1 MEVMEFKDHTT
12 LAMPELMSLEQA
24 TLARAGEA
32 LEATHAAMAQQI
44 ARLTAE
50 LEAARLA
57 RREEHAERG
66 RLLTRLASLLDALPG
81 GVVIVDSAGKI
92 TESNPQAE
100 RLLGEPLEGEEWSVV
115 EARGYYPDHTTLEIH
130 GRRLSIEATHLGDN
144 GETVVLLSD
153 ITRHHTLQDEAS
165 RKQRLVALGEMA
177 ARLAHQIR
185 TPLSSTLLYLT
196 LMESDLPTAQRQN
209 ICGDVRS
216 HLQHMEALITSM
228 LGFVKGH
235 GQVTG
240 HVGLKAALADAVQ
253 SCTADIENQK
263 AAVTI
268 KSCGPEPYLEGCHD
282 DLVAAFSNLITNA
295 LDASVTEPNITISSR
310 IRNNRLAVIQIA
322 DRGCGIPAK
331 AIDRIFDPFF
341 TTRATGNGLG
351 LAVVAG
357 TITQH
362 GGTIRASNRPGGGAE
377 FTILLPITPVLE
389 TLSEVV

>member
-1 MEVMEFKDHTT
+1 MEVMEFKDHAT
-12 LAMPELMSLEQA
+12 LAKPELMSLEQA
-24 TLARAGEA
+24 TLARAGDA

-100 RLLGEPLEGEEWSVV
+100 RLLGEPLEGEKWSAV

-130 GRRLSIEATHLGDN
+130 GRRLSVEATHLGDN

-153 ITRHHTLQDEAS
+153 ITRHHTAQDEAS

-185 TPLSSTLLYLT
+185 TPLSSTMLYLT
-196 LMESDLPTAQRQN
+196 LMESDLPKAQRQN
-209 ICGDVRS
+209 ICSDVRS

-228 LGFVKGH
+228 LGFVKGQ
-235 GQVTG
+235 GKVTG
-240 HVGLKAALADAVQ
+240 HVSVEAALADAVQ
-253 SCTADIENQK
+253 SCTANVENQK
-263 AAVTI
+263 AVVTVD
-268 KSCGPEPYLEGCHD
+268 SFGPEAHLEGCHD

-295 LDASVTEPNITISSR
+295 LDASTSEPNITISSR
-310 IRNNRLAVIQIA
+310 IRNNRLAMIQIA
-322 DRGCGIPAK
+322 DRGCGIPA
-331 AIDRIFDPFF
+331 AAVDRIFDPFF
-341 TTRATGNGLG
+341 TTRAAGNGLG

-362 GGTIRASNRPGGGAE
+362 GGTIRAANRPGGGAE
-377 FTILLPITPVLE
+377 FTILLPITPVAE
-389 TLSEVV
+389 DPAEVV

>member
-1 MEVMEFKDHTT
+1 MEVMEFNEHAT
-12 LAMPELMSLEQA
+12 LAQPGLVSLEQA

-32 LEATHAAMAQQI
+32 LEATHAAMAKQI

-81 GVVIVDSAGKI
+81 GVVIVDSTGKI

-100 RLLGEPLEGEEWSVV
+100 RLLGEPLEGEDWSAV
-115 EARGYYPDHTTLEIH
+115 EARGYYPDDTTLEIH
-130 GRRLSIEATHLGDN
+130 GRRLSVEATHLGDN

-153 ITRHHTLQDEAS
+153 ITRHHTVQDEAS

-196 LMESDLPTAQRQN
+196 LMESDLPKAQRQN
-209 ICGDVRS
+209 ICSDVRS
-216 HLQHMEALITSM
+216 HLQHMEGLITSM

-235 GQVTG
+235 GKVTG
-240 HVGLKAALADAVQ
+240 HVGLEAALADAVQ
-253 SCTADIENQK
+253 SCTADIENQQ
-263 AAVTI
+263 ALVTI
-268 KSCGPEPYLEGCHD
+268 KSCGPAPHLEGCHD

-295 LDASVTEPNITISSR
+295 LDASATQPNITISSR

-341 TTRATGNGLG
+341 TTRAAGNGLG

-357 TITQH
+357 TIAQH
-362 GGTIRASNRPGGGAE
+362 GGTILAVNRPGGGAE
-377 FTILLPITPVLE
+377 FTILLPITPAFE
-389 TLSEVV
+389 TPAEVV

>member
-1 MEVMEFKDHTT
+1 MKVVEYTDRAPTFTPEV
-12 LAMPELMSLEQA
+12 MSLEQA
-24 TLARAGEA
+24 TLDRAGQA
-32 LEATHAAMAQQI
+32 LETTHAVMAQQI

-57 RREEHAERG
+57 RREEHAQRG
-66 RLLTRLASLLDALPG
+66 QLLTRLASLLDALPG
-81 GVVIVDSAGKI
+81 GVVIVDSTGKI

-100 RLLGEPLEGEEWSVV
+100 RLLGEPLEGEDWSAV
-115 EARGYYPDHTTLEIH
+115 EARGYYPEDTTLEIH
-130 GRRLSIEATHLGDN
+130 GRRLSVEATHLGDN
-144 GETVVLLSD
+144 GETVVLISD

-196 LMESDLPTAQRQN
+196 LLESDLPKEQRKN
-209 ICGDVRS
+209 IGEDVRS

-228 LGFVKGH
+228 LGFVKGQGSVT
-235 GQVTG
+235 GQVG
-240 HVGLKAALADAVQ
+240 IEAVLQDAMQ
-253 SCTADIENQK
+253 SCTADIENRH
-263 AAVTI
+263 ATVTVV
-268 KSCGPEPYLEGCHD
+268 SCGPEPQLEGCHD

-295 LDASVTEPNITISSR
+295 IDASSSEPNISITSR

-322 DRGCGIPAK
+322 DRGCGIPAQ

-341 TTRATGNGLG
+341 TTRAAGNGLG

-357 TITQH
+357 TVTQH
-362 GGTIRASNRPGGGAE
+362 GGTIRAANRPGGGAE
-377 FTILLPITPVLE
+377 FTVLLPITPVSE
-389 TLSEVV
+389 AQAEVV

>member
-1 MEVMEFKDHTT
+1 MEVMEFKDHAT
-12 LAMPELMSLEQA
+12 LGQPELISLEQA

-32 LEATHAAMAQQI
+32 LEATHAAMAKQI

-81 GVVIVDSAGKI
+81 GVVIVDSTGKI

-100 RLLGEPLEGEEWSVV
+100 RLLGEPLEGEDWSAV
-115 EARGYYPDHTTLEIH
+115 EARGYYPDDTTLEIH
-130 GRRLSIEATHLGDN
+130 GRRLSVEATHLGDN

-153 ITRHHTLQDEAS
+153 ITRHHTVQDEAS

-196 LMESDLPTAQRQN
+196 LMESDLPKAQRQN
-209 ICGDVRS
+209 ICSDVRS
-216 HLQHMEALITSM
+216 HLQHMEGLITSM

-235 GQVTG
+235 GKVTG
-240 HVGLKAALADAVQ
+240 HVGLEAALADAVQ
-253 SCTADIENQK
+253 SCTADIENQQ
-263 AAVTI
+263 ALVTI
-268 KSCGPEPYLEGCHD
+268 KSCGPAPHLEGCHD

-295 LDASVTEPNITISSR
+295 LDASATQPNITISSR

-322 DRGCGIPAK
+322 DRGCGIPGA
-331 AIDRIFDPFF
+331 AVDRIFDPFF
-341 TTRATGNGLG
+341 TTRAAGNGLG

-362 GGTIRASNRPGGGAE
+362 GGTIRAVNRPGGGAE
-377 FTILLPITPVLE
+377 FTILLPITPVAE
-389 TLSEVV
+389 DQAEVV

>member
-1 MEVMEFKDHTT
+1 V
-12 LAMPELMSLEQA
+12 
-24 TLARAGEA
+24 
-32 LEATHAAMAQQI
+32 
-44 ARLTAE
+44 
-50 LEAARLA
+50 
-57 RREEHAERG
+57 
-66 RLLTRLASLLDALPG
+66 
-81 GVVIVDSAGKI
+81 
-92 TESNPQAE
+92 
-100 RLLGEPLEGEEWSVV
+100 
-115 EARGYYPDHTTLEIH
+115 
-130 GRRLSIEATHLGDN
+130 
-144 GETVVLLSD
+144 
-153 ITRHHTLQDEAS
+153 QDEAS

-196 LMESDLPTAQRQN
+196 LMESDLPKAQRQN
-209 ICGDVRS
+209 ICSDVRS

-235 GQVTG
+235 GKVAG
-240 HVGLKAALADAVQ
+240 HVGLEAALADAVQ

-268 KSCGPEPYLEGCHD
+268 KSCGPEPHLEGCRD

-295 LDASVTEPNITISSR
+295 LDASPTQPNITISSR

-322 DRGCGIPAK
+322 DRGCGIPAE

-341 TTRATGNGLG
+341 TTRAAGNGLG

-362 GGTIRASNRPGGGAE
+362 GGTIRAANRPGGGAE
-377 FTILLPITPVLE
+377 FTILLPITLAPE
-389 TLSEVV
+389 TSAEVV

>member
-1 MEVMEFKDHTT
+1 MEVMEFKDHAT
-12 LAMPELMSLEQA
+12 LAQPELISLEQA

-81 GVVIVDSAGKI
+81 GVVIVDSAGRI

-100 RLLGEPLEGEEWSVV
+100 RLLGEPLEGEEWSAV
-115 EARGYYPDHTTLEIH
+115 EARGYYPDDTTLEIH
-130 GRRLSIEATHLGDN
+130 GRRLSVEATHLGDN

-196 LMESDLPTAQRQN
+196 LMESDLPKAQRQH
-209 ICGDVRS
+209 ICSDVRS

-235 GQVTG
+235 GKVTG
-240 HVGLKAALADAVQ
+240 PVGLEAALADAVQ
-253 SCTADIENQK
+253 SCTADIESQQ

-268 KSCGPEPYLEGCHD
+268 KSCGPEPHLEGCHD

-295 LDASVTEPNITISSR
+295 LDASPTQPNITISSR

-322 DRGCGIPAK
+322 DRGCGISAE

-341 TTRATGNGLG
+341 TTRAAGNGLG

-362 GGTIRASNRPGGGAE
+362 GGTIRAANRPGGGAE
-377 FTILLPITPVLE
+377 FTILLPITLAPE
-389 TLSEVV
+389 TPAEVV

>member
-1 MEVMEFKDHTT
+1 MD
-12 LAMPELMSLEQA
+12 AMQYNGHSNLQTPEMMSLEQA
-24 TLARAGEA
+24 TLARAEQA
-32 LEATHAAMAQQI
+32 LETTHAAMAQQI

-81 GVVIVDSAGKI
+81 GVVIVDNAGKI

-100 RLLGEPLEGEEWSVV
+100 RLLGEPLEGEEWSAV
-115 EARGYYPDHTTLEIH
+115 EARGYYPEDTILEIH
-130 GRRLSIEATHLGDN
+130 GRRLSLEATHLGDN
-144 GETVVLLSD
+144 GETVILFSD

-196 LMESDLPTAQRQN
+196 LMESDLPKAQRQD
-209 ICGDVRS
+209 ICTDVRS
-216 HLQHMEALITSM
+216 HLEHMEALITSM

-235 GQVTG
+235 GKVTG
-240 HVGLKAALADAVQ
+240 HVGIEAALNDAVQ
-253 SCTADIENQK
+253 SCTADIESQ
-263 AAVTI
+263 AATI
-268 KSCGPEPYLEGCHD
+268 TMDSCGPAPHLEGCHD
-282 DLVAAFSNLITNA
+282 DLVAAFSNLINNA
-295 LDASVTEPNITISSR
+295 LDASTTEPNITIRSR

-322 DRGCGIPAK
+322 DRGCGIPTA

-341 TTRATGNGLG
+341 TTRAAGNGLG

-362 GGTIRASNRPGGGAE
+362 GGTIRAANRPGGGAE
-377 FTILLPITPVLE
+377 FTILLPIKPVRE
-389 TLSEVV
+389 AYAEIV

>member
-1 MEVMEFKDHTT
+1 MEVMEFKDHAT
-12 LAMPELMSLEQA
+12 LGQPELISLEQA

-81 GVVIVDSAGKI
+81 GVVIVDSAGRI

-100 RLLGEPLEGEEWSVV
+100 RLLGEPLEGEEWSAV
-115 EARGYYPDHTTLEIH
+115 EARGFYPDDTTLEIH
-130 GRRLSIEATHLGDN
+130 GRRLSVEATHLGDN

-153 ITRHHTLQDEAS
+153 ITRHHTVQDEAS

-196 LMESDLPTAQRQN
+196 LMESDLPKAQRHN
-209 ICGDVRS
+209 ICSDVRS

-235 GQVTG
+235 GKVTG
-240 HVGLKAALADAVQ
+240 PVGLEAALADAVQ
-253 SCTADIENQK
+253 SCTADIEGQQ

-268 KSCGPEPYLEGCHD
+268 KSCGPEPHLEGSYD

-295 LDASVTEPNITISSR
+295 LDASATQPNITISSR
-310 IRNNRLAVIQIA
+310 IRNNRLAVIQIS
-322 DRGCGIPAK
+322 DRGCGIPAE

-341 TTRATGNGLG
+341 TTRAAGNGLG

-362 GGTIRASNRPGGGAE
+362 GGTIRAANRPGGGAE
-377 FTILLPITPVLE
+377 FTILLPITLAPE
-389 TLSEVV
+389 TPAEVV

>member
-1 MEVMEFKDHTT
+1 
-12 LAMPELMSLEQA
+12 
-24 TLARAGEA
+24 
-32 LEATHAAMAQQI
+32 
-44 ARLTAE
+44 
-50 LEAARLA
+50 
-57 RREEHAERG
+57 
-66 RLLTRLASLLDALPG
+66 
-81 GVVIVDSAGKI
+81 
-92 TESNPQAE
+92 
-100 RLLGEPLEGEEWSVV
+100 LGEPLEGEEWSAV
-115 EARGYYPDHTTLEIH
+115 EARGFYPDDTTLEIH
-130 GRRLSIEATHLGDN
+130 GRRLSVEATHLGDN

-196 LMESDLPTAQRQN
+196 LMESDLPKAQRQH
-209 ICGDVRS
+209 ICSDVRS

-235 GQVTG
+235 GKVTG
-240 HVGLKAALADAVQ
+240 PVGLEAALADAVQ
-253 SCTADIENQK
+253 SCTADIESQQ

-268 KSCGPEPYLEGCHD
+268 KSCGPEPHLEGCHD

-295 LDASVTEPNITISSR
+295 LDASPTQPNITISSR

-322 DRGCGIPAK
+322 DRGCGISAE

-341 TTRATGNGLG
+341 TTRAAGNGLG

-362 GGTIRASNRPGGGAE
+362 GGTIRAANRPGGGAE
-377 FTILLPITPVLE
+377 FTILLPITLASE
-389 TLSEVV
+389 TPAEVV

>member
-1 MEVMEFKDHTT
+1 MKAMEYTDHVPTFT
-12 LAMPELMSLEQA
+12 PEVMSLEQA
-24 TLARAGEA
+24 TLDRAGQA
-32 LEATHAAMAQQI
+32 LETTHAAMAQQI

-66 RLLTRLASLLDALPG
+66 HLLTRLASLLDALPG
-81 GVVIVDSAGKI
+81 GVVIVDSTGKI

-100 RLLGEPLEGEEWSVV
+100 RLLGEPLEGEDWSAV
-115 EARGYYPDHTTLEIH
+115 EARGYYPDETTLEIH
-130 GRRLSIEATHLGDN
+130 GRRLSIEATHLGEN
-144 GETVVLLSD
+144 GETVVLISD

-196 LMESDLPTAQRQN
+196 LLESDLPKDQRQN

-228 LGFVKGH
+228 LGFVKGQGNVT
-235 GQVTG
+235 GQVG
-240 HVGLKAALADAVQ
+240 IEAVLQDAVQ
-253 SCTADIENQK
+253 SCTADIEHRH
-263 AAVTI
+263 ATVI
-268 KSCGPEPYLEGCHD
+268 VDSCGPAPHLEGCHD

-295 LDASVTEPNITISSR
+295 IDASNSEPNITIKSR

-322 DRGCGIPAK
+322 DRGCGIPAD

-341 TTRATGNGLG
+341 TTRAAGNGLG

-357 TITQH
+357 TVTQH
-362 GGTIRASNRPGGGAE
+362 GGTIRAVNRPGGGAE
-377 FTILLPITPVLE
+377 FTVLLPITPVSE
-389 TLSEVV
+389 AQAEVV

>member
-1 MEVMEFKDHTT
+1 MEVMEFKDHAT
-12 LAMPELMSLEQA
+12 LAQPELISLEQA

-81 GVVIVDSAGKI
+81 GVVIVDSTGRI

-100 RLLGEPLEGEEWSVV
+100 RLLGEPLEGEEWSAV
-115 EARGYYPDHTTLEIH
+115 EARGFYPDDTTLEIH
-130 GRRLSIEATHLGDN
+130 GRRLSVEATHLGDN

-153 ITRHHTLQDEAS
+153 ITRHHTVQDEAS

-196 LMESDLPTAQRQN
+196 LMESDLPKAQRHN
-209 ICGDVRS
+209 ICSDVRS

-235 GQVTG
+235 GKVTG
-240 HVGLKAALADAVQ
+240 PVGLEAALADAVQ
-253 SCTADIENQK
+253 SCTADIEGQQ

-268 KSCGPEPYLEGCHD
+268 KSCGPEPHLEGSYD

-295 LDASVTEPNITISSR
+295 LDASATQPNITISSR
-310 IRNNRLAVIQIA
+310 IRNNRLAVIQIS
-322 DRGCGIPAK
+322 DRGCGIPAE

-341 TTRATGNGLG
+341 TTRAAGNGLG

-362 GGTIRASNRPGGGAE
+362 GGTIRAANRPGGGAE
-377 FTILLPITPVLE
+377 FTILLPITLAPE
-389 TLSEVV
+389 TPAEVV